1 MHPRNKLPIPAGC
14 LCGLLLTFAGCGPE
28 PTRTVERPAGTLG
41 NAYPSSRPTGTEG
54 TIGSVVT
61 VDGVRLLRV
70 RGYGLVTG
78 LAGKGSRRC
87 PEGIREHIVHAIRKQ
102 RMAKPGRRDD
112 PTEPTPEDM
121 VASPDTAVVA
131 VEGEIPAA
139 AGVGRRFDLR
149 VAAVDQ
155 DTQSLA
161 GGTLLPTDLM
171 LFRSVS
177 PQAAITGKPLAR
189 AGGPVF
195 INPFRDQQDAAVV
208 NLREGHILG
217 GGSVLEARTLRL
229 VTLIESYATV
239 RQVQDAINARFKAEP
254 PTASAV
260 SPSVLNLQVPAEF
273 RGREG
278 RFLESVLHLP
288 LVSSATELE
297 ARARLLSGELA
308 QPDAPQ
314 ADLALNIEA
323 VGKAAIAHLRPL
335 YTAPNRAVNY
345 YAARSGLRLGDDPA
359 IEVIIR
365 HAKDERSP
373 FRYQAIRE
381 LGDCPR
387 NRRAAQA
394 LRTLVGDGNLQ
405 IRVLAYEALRKVD
418 RTGIAEFSVGTDT
431 VRFTLEMMPSDS
443 KPLIYVR
450 RTQQPRIALIGGEQI
465 ACRPPL
471 LYTEGPLT
479 LTARGDEKMITVIKR
494 ERGGVLGP
502 YRIPLSLNV
511 LVRFMGDDL
520 KTGTEGRLDGLGMP
534 YDSVLSVLY
543 RLCESGS
550 VNADLRWEDPELD
563 NLLGPLSPVGRPE
576 SEL

>member
-1 MHPRNKLPIPAGC
+1 MHPRNKLLKPAAC
-14 LCGLLLTFAGCGPE
+14 LLGLLLTFGGCGPE
-28 PTRTVERPAGTLG
+28 TPKTVARPGGTMG
-41 NAYPSSRPTGTEG
+41 SAYPSSRPTGAEG

-61 VDGVRLLRV
+61 VDGIRLLRV
-70 RGYGLVTG
+70 RGFGLVTG
-78 LAGKGSRRC
+78 LSGKGSRRC
-87 PEGIREHIVHAIRKQ
+87 PEAIRDHILHTIRKQ
-102 RMAKPGRRDD
+102 RMANPEHRND

-139 AGVGRRFDLR
+139 AGVGRRFDVR
-149 VAAVDQ
+149 ITAIDE

-161 GGTLLPTDLM
+161 GGTLLPTELM
-171 LFRSVS
+171 LFRSIS

-189 AGGPVF
+189 ASGPIF
-195 INPFRDQQDAAVV
+195 INPFREQRDAAVV

-217 GGSVLEARTLRL
+217 GAGVLEARSLRL

-239 RQVQDAINARFKAEP
+239 RQVQDAINARFKSDP
-254 PTASAV
+254 PAASAV
-260 SPSVLNLQVPAEF
+260 SPSVLNLQVPASY
-273 RGREG
+273 RTREG

-288 LVSSATELE
+288 LVSSAAELE
-297 ARARLLSGELA
+297 ARARLLAGELA

-314 ADLALNIEA
+314 AELALNIEA
-323 VGKAAIAHLRPL
+323 VGKPAIAHLRPL

-345 YAARSGLRLGDDPA
+345 FAARSGLRLGDDPA
-359 IEVIIR
+359 IEVVIR

-381 LGDCPR
+381 LGECVR

-394 LRTLVGDGNLQ
+394 LRELVDDKNLQ
-405 IRVLAYEALRKVD
+405 IRVLSYEALRKAD
-418 RTGIAEFSVGTDT
+418 RTGIAESRIGADAT
-431 VRFTLEMMPSDS
+431 RFTLEMMPSDS
-443 KPLIYVR
+443 RPLVYVR
-450 RTQQPRIALIGGEQI
+450 RTQQPRIALIGGEKL

-471 LYTEGPLT
+471 LYTEGSLT

-502 YRIPLSLNV
+502 YRVPLALTM
-511 LVRFMGDDL
+511 LVHFMGEDL
-520 KTGTEGRLDGLGMP
+520 RTGTEGRLEGLGMS
-534 YDSVLSVLY
+534 YDAVLAVLY
-543 RLCESGS
+543 RLCEGHSID
-550 VNADLRWEDPELD
+550 ADLRWEDPELD